1 MFIVENVSR
10 GDLLYICLRDSS
22 FHQQEFLKNKRKIVR
37 YHFIIRNQ
45 ITVTYRVHNNHD
57 WSSKFMKQQMVDV
70 IKIQVTA
77 EVESTP
83 RVADCD
89 IFYLPIRLNKNSHV
103 QL

>member
-1 MFIVENVSR
+1 
-10 GDLLYICLRDSS
+10 
-22 FHQQEFLKNKRKIVR
+22 
-37 YHFIIRNQ
+37 
-45 ITVTYRVHNNHD
+45 
-57 WSSKFMKQQMVDV
+57 MKQQMVDV